1 MKGKIEELFPRQQ
14 FFRILLLPEIF
25 ETNLIIRSG
34 LSQ

>member
-1 MKGKIEELFPRQQ
+1 MEGKIEELFPIQQ

-25 ETNLIIRSG
+25 ESNLLIRSG